1 MFKSIDNFN
10 LTKYNLDPIANN
22 MAFINTVAE
31 IAMIPTSMINI
42 VSITPSSSFSSSSS
56 SSFSLRSSSL
66 PSASITVTATA
77 TASQQKQL
85 LSSSVMLRYRIVF
98 PSYPTTQ
105 ENSVKSQ
112 AIVSSIRSEIM
123 SGNFQV
129 VLQSYASYDSPLKW
143 VKIIYIF

>member
-42 VSITPSSSFSSSSS
+42 VSITPSSSFSS

-129 VLQSYASYDSPLKW
+129 VLQSYASYDSPLK
-143 VKIIYIF
+143 

>member
-31 IAMIPTSMINI
+31 IAMISTSMVNI

-56 SSFSLRSSSL
+56 SSTLRSSSSL
-66 PSASITVTATA
+66 TTT
-77 TASQQKQL
+77 TTTTSQQQQHQQL
-85 LSSSVMLRYRIVF
+85 LSSSVWLRYRIVF
-98 PSYPTTQ
+98 PSYPTQQ
-105 ENSVKSQ
+105 ENSAKSQ
-112 AIVSSIRSEIM
+112 AIVSAIRSEIS

-129 VLQSYASYDSPLKW
+129 VLQSYASNDSPLK
-143 VKIIYIF
+143 